1 MRTTLSN
8 AITKIVVEDLA
19 SKDFKWSG
27 TLAAPNGSVYGIPW
41 EARRISKF
49 NPIDKSMT
57 EIGPDFED
65 GWNGEDSFKWSGG
78 AITDTGVIYC
88 PPCNDRGIL
97 KIDTN
102 TDTVTV
108 LDRNLLPE
116 RGDYRWLSCA
126 LALDGCIYFMPG
138 SAHRIMKL
146 DPNNGDAISS
156 VGDDLGDDWG
166 DRDYDEMYR
175 GTVVGIDGCV
185 YGIPH
190 RSKHILKYDPIND
203 TTSFVGEDADGYFV
217 CPGNGALGRD
227 GCIYAFTYGGR
238 VGRVLRIDTTND
250 AHCIVGNNAEAA
262 EPGFRDEGS
271 WGDAILG
278 IDGCI
283 YWPPIFASRTLKY
296 DPHTNQTSLV
306 GDNYG
311 RERIKWYGG
320 SLASDGVIYCVPYN
334 AERIL
339 SIDPWKEF
347 TMTVKNNIEEHPQNF
362 GFLFE
367 RPNCFNT
374 ITKFVQKIGF
384 KKVFKKH
391 AKPPLHRVCKI
402 NFDHAVVKFG
412 QEKVIQVLDKNMKP
426 VNDFCRRSNLCP
438 FMIVASYKESSVS
451 SIYHFLCQDLSW
463 VNGIGNAADKKRNKY
478 KILLRKHKFHR

>member
-1 MRTTLSN
+1 LLSTLVGEER
-8 AITKIVVEDLA
+8 IEG
-19 SKDFKWSG
+19 FYW
-27 TLAAPNGSVYGIPW
+27 GSVSASNGCIYGIPLS
-41 EARRISKF
+41 ARRVSKF
-49 NPIDKSMT
+49 NPVDRSIT
-57 EIGPDFED
+57 EIGPDFGTEWKWMR
-65 GWNGEDSFKWSGG
+65 GAMADS
-78 AITDTGVIYC
+78 GVIYC
-88 PPCNDRGIL
+88 PPYRDRRGIL

-102 TDTVTV
+102 TDTVIV
-108 LDRNLLPE
+108 LNSNLLPE
-116 RGDYRWLSCA
+116 QGGNMWVSCA
-126 LALDGCIYFMPG
+126 VALDGCIYFMPCN
-138 SAHRIMKL
+138 ARRIMKL

-156 VGDDLGDDWG
+156 VGDDLLRRGILG
-166 DRDYDEMYR
+166 YR
-175 GTVVGIDGCV
+175 YSGTVVGIDGCV